1 MVAARTDQPDGF
13 LLDTNVVIP
22 VLRQEKSA
30 LAGVEQAEGSLFVSV
45 ITLGE
50 LRFGARKSGRI
61 EENLQKVEQFAVE
74 SEVLL
79 CDEETSRLYGE
90 VKDGLRR
97 KGRPI
102 PENDIWIAATALQGR
117 LALVTRDAHFEHVDG
132 LKIERW

>member
-1 MVAARTDQPDGF
+1 MVAARAGQPEGF

-22 VLRQEKSA
+22 VLRQEESA
-30 LAGVEQAEGSLFVSV
+30 LARVEQAEDSLFVSV

-61 EENLQKVEQFAVE
+61 EENLQRVEE

-102 PENDIWIAATALQGR
+102 PENDIWISATALQND

>member
-1 MVAARTDQPDGF
+1 MVAPNSGLANGF
-13 LLDTNVVIP
+13 LLDTNAVIP
-22 VLRQEKSA
+22 MLRQDESA
-30 LAGVEQAEGSLFVSV
+30 LASLEQAEGSIFISV

-61 EENLQKVEQFAVE
+61 EENLQRVEEFAAE

-117 LALVTRDAHFEHVDG
+117 LALVTRDAHFGHVDG
-132 LKIERW
+132 LWTERW